1 MDKMLRVYISPSS
14 SPISQILENDFKNML
29 VECGSPKFFQK
40 KYHNVNDI
48 LNDLKNEM
56 NINIQIY
63 NNNVL
68 MFHPSGVKALIE
80 FEIRRELDKYC
91 LKINSPITKNT
102 QICCILGCELNDK
115 YCKTVD
121 LNNFNLFY
129 QYIKN
134 VINGIYNYKVYI
146 PYDCKFEKTVDIVD
160 SMIMCEINRLTN
172 ILEDCGENILNKT
185 DIHSQI
191 DLWCLLKNWNGQ
203 QLKEHPGSNIIKNK
217 IMSNID
223 EISDKTTYII
233 GTEPNYQNND
243 SLKKI
248 IKMLNCEFTYWMF
261 LVNSL

>member
-1 MDKMLRVYISPSS
+1 MIRICTSPVCNTSVDK
-14 SPISQILENDFKNML
+14 ILENEFKNIL
-29 VECGSPKFFQK
+29 VECSSPKFFLK

-48 LNDLKNEM
+48 LNDLKYEI

-63 NNNVL
+63 NNTVL

-80 FEIRRELDKYC
+80 FEVRRENDKYC
-91 LKINSPITKNT
+91 LKINSPITKNSK
-102 QICCILGCELNDK
+102 ICQILGCELSDK
-115 YCKTVD
+115 YCKIVD

-129 QYIKN
+129 RYIKN
-134 VINGIYNYKVYI
+134 VLTGIFNYNGYI

-172 ILEDCGENILNKT
+172 ILEDGEEYILNKS

-203 QLKEHPGSNIIKNK
+203 QFKEHPGSSIVKNK
-217 IMSNID
+217 IISNID
-223 EISDKTTYII
+223 EITNKTTSIFK
-233 GTEPNYQNND
+233 TEPNYQTND